1 MGNSQKYKDSKKKET
16 LIRRAKDIAAIF
28 LAVWFISTV
37 TTFFLSPVP
46 KEYSIIEFAQQVEEG
61 KVKSI
66 KEDQANRKI
75 TVIYNDKTTA
85 TVPYDRTATL
95 IEQLSLLGV
104 PQEQLRLLKIEVQ
117 PTHWTLISRFADQA
131 GESLLNVLTFAVSGI
146 LIYLV
151 YKMTNKDE
159 QLSSMNHAQG
169 EVPTVTFKDVAGI
182 EEVVTEFRD
191 VINFF
196 NGETSFEKVG
206 ARVPKGILLIGDPGT
221 GKTLIAKAVAG
232 EAGVPFFSL
241 SGSEFVEMFVGL
253 GASRVRKL
261 FKKAKAKAP
270 CIIFIDELDALG
282 RQRGIGSSS
291 ADDEKNQTLN
301 ELLVQMDGFR
311 SDTNVIVLAATN
323 RPDVLDSALVRP
335 GRFDR
340 RIIVPHPDVEGR
352 KKILAVHIGNKP
364 MGKSVDL
371 MDIAKTTTGMVGADL
386 ANLANEAAI
395 IAARRNADA
404 IEQTDFEEALEKIL
418 TGSVQNKS
426 SLLSERE
433 RQIVAYHEA
442 GHAVVMHSLALADP
456 VYKISIVSRGNA
468 GGFTMSL
475 PEQERTLL
483 SREKLLSDIASLLGG
498 RAAEELIFN
507 DVTSGASNDLQVATH
522 MAESMVMTLGMS
534 SAGLRVFNGDRSP
547 MALAM
552 TDTQTADLVN
562 TEINRVLEDSYLKAQ
577 NILTEKQE
585 KLHQVA
591 RELLQTETMNKQR
604 FVEIMETK

>member
-1 MGNSQKYKDSKKKET
+1 
-16 LIRRAKDIAAIF
+16 
-28 LAVWFISTV
+28 
-37 TTFFLSPVP
+37 
-46 KEYSIIEFAQQVEEG
+46 
-61 KVKSI
+61 
-66 KEDQANRKI
+66 
-75 TVIYNDKTTA
+75 
-85 TVPYDRTATL
+85 
-95 IEQLSLLGV
+95 
-104 PQEQLRLLKIEVQ
+104 
-117 PTHWTLISRFADQA
+117 
-131 GESLLNVLTFAVSGI
+131 
-146 LIYLV
+146 
-151 YKMTNKDE
+151 
-159 QLSSMNHAQG
+159 
-169 EVPTVTFKDVAGI
+169 
-182 EEVVTEFRD
+182 
-191 VINFF
+191 
-196 NGETSFEKVG
+196 
-206 ARVPKGILLIGDPGT
+206 
-221 GKTLIAKAVAG
+221 
-232 EAGVPFFSL
+232 
-241 SGSEFVEMFVGL
+241 MFVGL